1 MVESLGKGIITEQSG
16 PLSFKICLDDGRLF
30 RRHQDHLRLCD
41 VQDDLV
47 PVSEEERRDNVTIP
61 IAADMPNIQLSTPN
75 VPIVHPEGEE
85 RDIVPVENMR
95 DIVPV
100 EVEPVVQSEPEH
112 VTVRRSGRVRQ
123 QPAYMKDYISK

>member
-1 MVESLGKGIITEQSG
+1 ML
-16 PLSFKICLDDGRLF
+16 

-61 IAADMPNIQLSTPN
+61 IAANVPNIQLPTPN

-100 EVEPVVQSEPEH
+100 EVEPVVQPEH

-123 QPAYMKDYISK
+123 QPAYMKYYISK